1 MNETRILII
10 SHGHPDFSLGGGEI
24 SARAQWMELR
34 RRGLD
39 AMFLA
44 RSSES
49 TGHMGAPFSARSA
62 DGMEILF
69 TVPAVN
75 HFRHSQPYGR
85 IIFEHFRE
93 LLERFRPTAV
103 HFHHY
108 VHLGL
113 EFIREVRKFGPDVTI
128 TMTLHEF
135 LAICH
140 AQGQMLKTNGLLC
153 KKAAPLDCHVCFPDI
168 SPQDFF
174 LRELFIKSFF
184 DLVDHFVCPSQFL
197 CDRYVAWGLPKEKMV
212 VLDNGQPQLPI
223 KAADAAEEANER
235 RFVVLGQLSWLKG
248 TLVLLDALRLLPKA
262 VRKRVT
268 VEIHGSVQYSDDQ
281 FKAELARRVDA
292 LKDSVR
298 LCGPYMPEHVSA
310 ILRRNGWLIV
320 PSIWWENSPLVIQE
334 AFAAGRPV
342 ICSNIGGM
350 AEKVVDRV
358 SGFHFRVNNAADL
371 ATRIEECA
379 NQPEL
384 WREMCARVPQPLTVE
399 EAVDRLL
406 VLYGY
411 RGQSTA
417 MVGTTMGDKAEASRQ
432 PA

>member
-1 MNETRILII
+1 MNETRVLVI

-34 RRGLD
+34 RRGVE

-49 TGHMGAPFSARSA
+49 PGHMGAPFSARSA
-62 DGMEILF
+62 DGREILF
-69 TVPAVN
+69 TVPPVN
-75 HFRHSQPYGR
+75 HFRHSQPQGR
-85 IIFEHFRE
+85 IVFHDFRQ
-93 LLERFRPTAV
+93 LLEKFRPSAV

-113 EFIREVRKFGPDVTI
+113 EFIREVRKFGPDVSI
-128 TMTLHEF
+128 SVTLHEF

-153 KKAAPLDCHVCFPDI
+153 RKAGPLDCHVCFPEI

-184 DLVDHFVCPSQFL
+184 ELVDHFVCPSQFL
-197 CDRYVAWGLPKEKMV
+197 CDRYVAWGLPREKMV
-212 VLDNGQPQLPI
+212 VLDNGQPRTQVE
-223 KAADAAEEANER
+223 AADGAEEANER
-235 RFVVLGQLSWLKG
+235 RFVMLGQLSSLKG
-248 TLVLLDALRLLPKA
+248 TLVLLDAIRLLPKA

-268 VEIHGSVQYSDDQ
+268 IEIHGSVQYADDR
-281 FKAELARRVDA
+281 FKTELAREVES

-298 LCGPYMPEHVSA
+298 LCGPYIPEHVTG

-342 ICSNIGGM
+342 ICGNVGGM
-350 AEKVVDRV
+350 AEKVTDGVN
-358 SGFHFRVNNAADL
+358 GFHFRVNNAADL
-371 ATRIEECA
+371 AARIEKCA

-384 WREMCARVPQPLTVE
+384 WREMCARVPRPMPVE

-406 VLYGY
+406 VLYES
-411 RGQSTA
+411 RSQSAPIVAPA
-417 MVGTTMGDKAEASRQ
+417 MCAGAGESMQLG
-432 PA
+432 